1 MRTEQFFMSAAE
13 DHDIIFFFGD
23 LNYRIMEGVELEEV
37 YELLN
42 RTPGVAMDERNE
54 ILLAMD
60 QLFLEKEA
68 GSFPFL
74 SVLFPPLLS
83 CSGLLGLLLRFS

>member
-1 MRTEQFFMSAAE
+1 MSAVE
-13 DHDIIFFFGD
+13 DHDLIFFFGD

-42 RTPGVAMDERNE
+42 RTPGVLIDERNE

-68 GSFPFL
+68 GCCLFPSLLPFSFPL
-74 SVLFPPLLS
+74 SSSLMVSL
-83 CSGLLGLLLRFS
+83 